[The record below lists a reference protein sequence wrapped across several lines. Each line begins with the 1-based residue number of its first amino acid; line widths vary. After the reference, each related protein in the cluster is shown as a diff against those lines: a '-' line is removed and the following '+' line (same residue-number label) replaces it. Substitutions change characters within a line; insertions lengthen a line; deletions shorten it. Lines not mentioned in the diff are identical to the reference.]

1 MPLISRLLAG
11 ENYSHQKQIYCLGG
25 NSAKFVSRKIIFSTI
40 KIGNFLNFLAESRCF
55 IFLSSNVMAD
65 ILQRAM
71 YRHHASHFRE
81 TPSKINVNSIQ
92 IWLPPSPP
100 CQINAF
106 SCRISGTP
114 LLFRGFSPNNDE
126 IKRKAKDKKR
136 KNTKNEKT
144 KDKDKVTRT
153 EYLEQ
158 HFFPCLV

>member
-11 ENYSHQKQIYCLGG
+11 ENYSHRQQILSGG
-25 NSAKFVSRKIIFSTI
+25 DSANFVSGKIIFSTM
-40 KIGNFLNFLAESRCF
+40 KIGKFLNFLSESRCF
-55 IFLSSNVMAD
+55 LLLSSNVMAD

-106 SCRISGTP
+106 SCRISGTA
-114 LLFRGFSPNNDE
+114 LLFRRLFTSNDL
-126 IKRKAKDKKR
+126 KGKKQKAKY
-136 KNTKNEKT
+136 TKT
-144 KDKDKVTRT
+144 K
-153 EYLEQ
+153 
-158 HFFPCLV
+158 

>member
-1 MPLISRLLAG
+1 M
-11 ENYSHQKQIYCLGG
+11 
-25 NSAKFVSRKIIFSTI
+25 

-106 SCRISGTP
+106 SCRISGTA
-114 LLFRGFSPNNDE
+114 LLVRRLFPNNDE
-126 IKRKAKDKKR
+126 KKRKAKD
-136 KNTKNEKT
+136 TKTQRQSNASCSRISGRVLFSLPCVK
-144 KDKDKVTRT
+144 
-153 EYLEQ
+153 
-158 HFFPCLV
+158 FFSQGVNV

>member
-1 MPLISRLLAG
+1 M
-11 ENYSHQKQIYCLGG
+11 
-25 NSAKFVSRKIIFSTI
+25 
-40 KIGNFLNFLAESRCF
+40 KIGKFLNFLAESRCF

-114 LLFRGFSPNNDE
+114 LLFRRFCPNNDE
-126 IKRKAKDKKR
+126 VQRKAKDKKQ
-136 KNTKNEKT
+136 KNTKKR
-144 KDKDKVTRT
+144 KAKRHKDKVTRN
-153 EYLEQ
+153 EYMEQ

>member
-1 MPLISRLLAG
+1 M
-11 ENYSHQKQIYCLGG
+11 
-25 NSAKFVSRKIIFSTI
+25 
-40 KIGNFLNFLAESRCF
+40 KIGKFLNFLAESRCF

-106 SCRISGTP
+106 SCRISGTA
-114 LLFRGFSPNNDE
+114 LLFRRLFPNNDE
-126 IKRKAKDKKR
+126 
-136 KNTKNEKT
+136 KNEKQKAQRQSDASCSRISGT
-144 KDKDKVTRT
+144 A
-153 EYLEQ
+153 L
-158 HFFPCLV
+158 FSCLVWSFSLRESLYELWIRFQWHSIMRISNQF

>member
-1 MPLISRLLAG
+1 M
-11 ENYSHQKQIYCLGG
+11 
-25 NSAKFVSRKIIFSTI
+25 

-92 IWLPPSPP
+92 IWLPPSPAPSPP

-106 SCRISGTP
+106 SCRISGTA
-114 LLFRGFSPNNDE
+114 LLVRRLFPNNDE
-126 IKRKAKDKKR
+126 
-136 KNTKNEKT
+136 KNEKQKT
-144 KDKDKVTRT
+144 QRQSNASCSRISGTALFSLPCVK
-153 EYLEQ
+153 
-158 HFFPCLV
+158 FFLSGSHCMNFELQIQG

>member
-1 MPLISRLLAG
+1 M
-11 ENYSHQKQIYCLGG
+11 
-25 NSAKFVSRKIIFSTI
+25 
-40 KIGNFLNFLAESRCF
+40 KIGKFLNFLAESRCF

-106 SCRISGTP
+106 SCRISGTA
-114 LLFRGFSPNNDE
+114 LLFRRLFPNNDE
-126 IKRKAKDKKR
+126 KKRKAKD
-136 KNTKNEKT
+136 TKTQRQSNASCSRISGRVLFSLPCMKFFLSDIESH
-144 KDKDKVTRT
+144 
-153 EYLEQ
+153 YLNFTLQ
-158 HFFPCLV
+158 IQG

>member
-11 ENYSHQKQIYCLGG
+11 ENYSHRQQILSGG
-25 NSAKFVSRKIIFSTI
+25 DSANFVPGKIIFSTT
-40 KIGNFLNFLAESRCF
+40 KIGKFLNFLAESRCF

-81 TPSKINVNSIQ
+81 TPLKINVNSIQ

-106 SCRISGTP
+106 SCQISGTP
-114 LLFRGFSPNNDE
+114 LLFHRFFPNNDE
-126 IKRKAKDKKR
+126 VKRKAKDKKP
-136 KNTKNEKT
+136 KNTKNEKPKDT
-144 KDKDKVTRT
+144 KTK
-153 EYLEQ
+153 
-158 HFFPCLV
+158 

>member
-1 MPLISRLLAG
+1 M
-11 ENYSHQKQIYCLGG
+11 
-25 NSAKFVSRKIIFSTI
+25 KIE
-40 KIGNFLNFLAESRCF
+40 KFLNFLAESRCF

-106 SCRISGTP
+106 SCRISGTA
-114 LLFRGFSPNNDE
+114 LLFRRLFPNNDE
-126 IKRKAKDKKR
+126 KTKSKRHQKK
-136 KNTKNEKT
+136 TKNKRHQKT
-144 KDKDKVTRT
+144 KNKRHKDKVKLLAA
-153 EYLEQ
+153 ENLEQ
-158 HFFPCLV
+158 HFFPALCEAFLSGNHYMNFELGFNDIL